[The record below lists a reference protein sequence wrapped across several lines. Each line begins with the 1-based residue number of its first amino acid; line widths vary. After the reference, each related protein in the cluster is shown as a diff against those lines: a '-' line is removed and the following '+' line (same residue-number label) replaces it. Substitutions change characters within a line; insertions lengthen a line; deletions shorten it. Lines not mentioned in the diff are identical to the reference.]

1 MSDTVHKITAKK
13 SSPKSRPA
21 KAKRP
26 KVAPPHPKEVVGSE
40 AAFQRYAE
48 IAARI
53 PDSEVGVY
61 RLDPV
66 LAYHNVQ
73 AGLTALMPH
82 REELKR
88 ALPLLD
94 HGAIFDL
101 EALAQAVIFASTQ
114 VVGKTR
120 SDGEIKALIGEASR
134 LRSLLLST
142 ADALVLSGIFKA
154 QVIAKIRSGA
164 GPIDLARDCVE
175 LASLYGKT
183 PQSMLCQRIVR
194 SEQLL
199 RASELGTILL
209 GRLRPSTARRKATDD
224 KDKTAVDR
232 RDRLATLLWQR
243 HRDLRRAAY
252 YLWGDELDAQVPP
265 LQARAKVR
273 PKKIPPVADPP
284 SA

>member
-1 MSDTVHKITAKK
+1 MSETLHKSTVSKPSTKKTA
-13 SSPKSRPA
+13 A
-21 KAKRP
+21 KAKRTNVD
-26 KVAPPHPKEVVGSE
+26 KPPPKEVAGSE
-40 AAFQRYAE
+40 AAYQRYVE
-48 IAARI
+48 LAARI
-53 PDSEVGVY
+53 PDGDVGPY

-73 AGLTALMPH
+73 AGLTALQPH
-82 REELKR
+82 RDELKR

-114 VVGKTR
+114 VGGKIR
-120 SDGEIKALIGEASR
+120 SDGEIKTLLAEANQ
-134 LRSLLLST
+134 LRALLLST

-154 QVIAKIRSGA
+154 PVIAKIRKGA
-164 GPIDLARDCVE
+164 GPIEKARDCVE

-183 PQSMLCQRIVR
+183 PQSMLTQRLVR
-194 SEQLL
+194 SEHLL

-209 GRLRPSTARRKATDD
+209 GRLRPASARRKVADTPDRA
-224 KDKTAVDR
+224 AVDR

-243 HRDLRRAAY
+243 YRDLRRAAY
-252 YLWGDELDAQVPP
+252 YLWGDDLDAHVPP
-265 LQARAKVR
+265 LQARVKVR
-273 PKKIPPVADPP
+273 SRKAPPVVDPP

>member
-1 MSDTVHKITAKK
+1 MSETVHKTTAKK
-13 SSPKSRPA
+13 PSKKPTAAKPKGPP
-21 KAKRP
+21 KAKQQP
-26 KVAPPHPKEVVGSE
+26 SEVAGSE
-40 AAFQRYAE
+40 AAYLRYVE
-48 IAARI
+48 IAAGM
-53 PDSEVGVY
+53 PDSEVGAY

-73 AGLTALMPH
+73 AGLLALAPH
-82 REELKR
+82 REELRR

-120 SDGEIKALIGEASR
+120 SDGEIKALLAQASQ
-134 LRSLLLST
+134 LRALLLST
-142 ADALVLSGIFKA
+142 ADALVLSGVFKA

-194 SEQLL
+194 SEHLL

-209 GRLRPSTARRKATDD
+209 GRLRPASAPRKVEPDPNKA
-224 KDKTAVDR
+224 AVES
-232 RDRLATLLWQR
+232 RDRLAALLWQR
-243 HRDLRRAAY
+243 YRDLRRAAY
-252 YLWGDELDAQVPP
+252 YLWGDELDDHVPA
-265 LQARAKVR
+265 LQARARVR
-273 PKKIPPVADPP
+273 SKKSPPVVDPP
-284 SA
+284 PA

>member
-1 MSDTVHKITAKK
+1 MSDTAFKTTAKK
-13 SSPKSRPA
+13 SSKKSSPA
-21 KAKRP
+21 KPKHPKAAK
-26 KVAPPHPKEVVGSE
+26 PHPKEVVGSE

-53 PDSEVGVY
+53 PEAEILPF

-73 AGLTALMPH
+73 AGLLALTPH
-82 REELKR
+82 RDALRR
-88 ALPLLD
+88 ALPLVD
-94 HGAIFDL
+94 HSALFDL

-120 SDGEIKALIGEASR
+120 SDGETKALIGEASR
-134 LRSLLLST
+134 LRALLLST

-154 QVIAKIRSGA
+154 QVIAAIRSGA
-164 GPIDLARDCVE
+164 GPIHLARDCVE

-194 SEQLL
+194 SEHLL

-209 GRLRPSTARRKATDD
+209 GRLRPSTARRKAEDHPGKAATES
-224 KDKTAVDR
+224 
-232 RDRLATLLWQR
+232 RDRLATLLLQR
-243 HRDLRRAAY
+243 HRDLRRVGY
-252 YLWGDELDAQVPP
+252 YLWGDDFDAHVPA
-265 LQARAKVR
+265 LQARTRPR
-273 PKKIPPVADPP
+273 PKKAPPVVDPP
-284 SA
+284 AA